1 MSLSKHEQA
10 ELQRLLAK
18 AKGRAVRPCDSPFED
33 EYDGFCVYDPSTG
46 LFHNPETGETR
57 DVWTEESVF
66 GAMSDASKR
75 RDATDGSDD
84 DHQCK
89 RVMKP
94 TAKSSAMPLQ
104 DPRPTSLSQGYTAPP
119 MMVPYPGGSNTH
131 GVVMSN
137 LPELPPGV
145 ENVTMW
151 SRTVIS
157 FGRFQGRDMTYFDL
171 VTSQQ
176 LCVWPA
182 ARFVQVHGSL
192 FPWRAGRRCRGR
204 HSRYQSA
211 SSVEG
216 LGSFS
221 VHASVIVRVV
231 YRFQSLECQLG

>member
-57 DVWTEESVF
+57 DVWTEESVV

-84 DHQCK
+84 DHQSK

-104 DPRPTSLSQGYTAPP
+104 DPRPTSLSQGYMAPQ
-119 MMVPYPGGSNTH
+119 MMVPYPGGSSTH

-171 VTSQQ
+171 VTSQDEKSRDY
-176 LCVWPA
+176 VKW
-182 ARFVQVHGSL
+182 
-192 FPWRAGRRCRGR
+192 CR
-204 HSRYQSA
+204 SRSNSA
-211 SSVEG
+211 SGQLQDLCKFMAHFFHGKQDEDAGV
-216 LGSFS
+216 
-221 VHASVIVRVV
+221 VIPGTNQRRV
-231 YRFQSLECQLG
+231 LKD